1 MGASRGSKLSSERPD
16 RVAGEIYAGT
26 PSENYGRY
34 SFQSDYAPSRQS
46 DYLGVARRYQ
56 APSTSTAEEEEITT
70 QEAAPAPAPAPAPKK
85 ENPFEALFRKS
96 KEKKKTRQQML
107 DERLAQKKAEQERKM
122 QLLRERTPFKNL
134 GKKP

>member
-1 MGASRGSKLSSERPD
+1 MGASRNSKLSSQQPD
-16 RVAGEIYAGT
+16 RVAGGIYAGT

-56 APSTSTAEEEEITT
+56 APSTSPAEEEITT
-70 QEAAPAPAPAPAPKK
+70 QEAAPAPALASAPKK
-85 ENPFEALFRKS
+85 ENPLEALLKKS

-107 DERLAQKKAEQERKM
+107 DERLAQRKAEQEQKA
-122 QLLRERTPFKNL
+122 QLLRERTPFKNF